1 MIITKDFLK
10 NCIFECRKKYNI
22 EINQLCN
29 TVVSFYRIVHNEQ
42 ENEVNIYG
50 KILKKESDYV
60 DCLNHVG
67 GCLVKINTDTDKF
80 SMSFKYN
87 NNEKSYASMISKLEL
102 LFGLYGN

>member
-10 NCIFECRKKYNI
+10 NCIFKCKKKYNI
-22 EINQLCN
+22 EIKQLCN

-80 SMSFKYN
+80 SMSFKYY